1 MQIAYTDRN
10 SAPCVFVSLYLRV
23 FSDIKN
29 PLEQQQQ
36 LCNTWLLP
44 MRVFQFGDDGGVEI
58 VDSRSRA
65 CGRTV
70 HHVNASLVLATHPFS
85 TQGCL
90 AKIWGHVQP

>member
-1 MQIAYTDRN
+1 M
-10 SAPCVFVSLYLRV
+10 VFSLYHMKVLHYLMNRLY
-23 FSDIKN
+23 N
-29 PLEQQQQ
+29 NNQQ